1 MRFHPQPRDQRE
13 YGTRSSV
20 TVPLVRWVSRRA
32 SVRCACL
39 PRRTEGRERN
49 PGETYGALG
58 GKKARLPRGSEV
70 ALGGG
75 RIGNKGGRIGNHA
88 SKLKT

>member
-1 MRFHPQPRDQRE
+1 MRFHPRPRDQRE

-58 GKKARLPRGSEV
+58 EKKQGY
-70 ALGGG
+70 LGGVRWLWVVG
-75 RIGNKGGRIGNHA
+75 ELATKGVGLGIMQV
-88 SKLKT
+88 S